1 MIEIPDDDG
10 DDLEALE
17 VASLELA
24 EKGRV
29 FEDPYCSE
37 DVSQPYDNIDDMP
50 LDERQRKIRLLEFLA
65 RGFVG
70 W

>member
-1 MIEIPDDDG
+1 MMMEMIWR
-10 DDLEALE
+10 ALE